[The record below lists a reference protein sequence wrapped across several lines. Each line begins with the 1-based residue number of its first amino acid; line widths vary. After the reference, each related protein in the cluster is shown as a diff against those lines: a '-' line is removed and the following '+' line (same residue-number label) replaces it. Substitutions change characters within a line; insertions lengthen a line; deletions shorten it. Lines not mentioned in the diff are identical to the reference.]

1 MATRSAT
8 TAGVAVETTQKIGE
22 MRHITWTGLLNG
34 DVGAAV
40 SLAEFADK
48 SIQFTGTFGAGG
60 TIVLQGSNDL
70 TSPTNWFTL
79 TDPQT
84 SSISKT
90 AAALEQVIEQTVW
103 VRPNVTAGDGTTSLT
118 AKLLCRRGRGR
129 AY

>member
-1 MATRSAT
+1 MAERSAT
-8 TAGVAVETTQKIGE
+8 TSGVAVVETLGE
-22 MRHITWTGLLNG
+22 LRHVTWTGLLNG
-34 DVGAAV
+34 DTGAAV

-48 SIQFTGTFGAGG
+48 SIQFSGTFGAGG

-84 SSISKT
+84 SAISKT

-103 VRPNVTAGDGTTSLT
+103 VRPSVTAGDGTTSLT
-118 AKLLCRRGRGR
+118 ARLLCRRGRGR
-129 AY
+129 AN